1 MKEIKRF
8 YMNRKFLNRACLT
21 VLTVVMGS
29 ASLYAQNIHSLTAD
43 QAIELAKKNNISVKA
58 AITNLAI
65 QEQTNKEV
73 TALALPNVKGTAAA
87 TDYFNI
93 PVTLVP
99 GEFFQQP
106 AGSYYPVKFQQK
118 YVTSGGFILTQTLF
132 DGSVFVGLKARQSA
146 LDYYKKAIDLTVEDL
161 SVQVYKTYYQLVVSS
176 TQIQLEDSN
185 IFRAAKLLHDTK
197 VMNENGFV
205 EKLDVDKAEVQLTNF
220 QIQKQNT
227 ATTIEN
233 GFTLLKFL
241 LGVPASDSI
250 VLTSQFSEADLK
262 GGVPMDIE
270 YSYKNRFDYQSLEIQ
285 KQLNDFD
292 IKRYQAAYYPNLKL
306 NGAFQKNAAN
316 NTYDLFST
324 TGTWF
329 TTSYIGLSL
338 EVPIFEGFA
347 KNARLK
353 KARLTSALT
362 NDQMENLKLNI
373 GQQVAVAKNNFINA
387 IQTMDAQKI
396 NMDRAES
403 VYRQVKKKFES
414 GLATNTDLSSSQ
426 SDLIT
431 AQSSYVNALYNAVI
445 SKVDFLKAIGRI

>member
-8 YMNRKFLNRACLT
+8 YMTRKFLNHVCLT
-21 VLTVVMGS
+21 LLAAVMGS

-65 QEQTNKEV
+65 QEQTNKEI
-73 TALALPNVKGTAAA
+73 TALALPLVKGSAGT

-106 AGSYYPVKFQQK
+106 PGTYYPVAFQQK
-118 YVTSGGFILTQTLF
+118 YIASGGFNLTQTLF

-161 SVQVYKTYYQLVVSS
+161 SVQVYKTYYQLIVSN

-185 IFRAAKLLHDTK
+185 IIRAAKLLHDTR

-227 ATTIEN
+227 STTIEN

-241 LGVPASDSI
+241 IGIPAADSI
-250 VLTSQFSEADLK
+250 ILTSQFNEADLK

-292 IKRYQAAYYPNLKL
+292 IKRYQAAYYPKLTL
-306 NGAFQKNAAN
+306 NGAYQKNAAN
-316 NTYDLFST
+316 NTYDLFSK

-338 EVPIFEGFA
+338 DVPIFEGFA

-353 KARLTSALT
+353 KARLTSTLT
-362 NDQMENLKLNI
+362 SDQMENLKLNI

-387 IQTMDAQKI
+387 VQTMDAQKI

-403 VYRQVKKKFES
+403 VYKQVKKKFES

>member
-8 YMNRKFLNRACLT
+8 YMNRKFLNRVCLT
-21 VLTVVMGS
+21 VLAFVMGS

-73 TALALPNVKGTAAA
+73 TALALPNVKGSAGA

-106 AGSYYPVKFQQK
+106 PGTYYPVAFQQK
-118 YVTSGGFILTQTLF
+118 YITSGGFNLTQTLF

-161 SVQVYKTYYQLVVSS
+161 SVQVYKTYYQLVVSN

-227 ATTIEN
+227 ATTIAN

-241 LGVPASDSI
+241 LGVPAADSI
-250 VLTSQFSEADLK
+250 VLVSQFSEADLK

-292 IKRYQAAYYPNLKL
+292 IKRYQAAYYPTLKL
-306 NGAFQKNAAN
+306 NGAYQKNAAN
-316 NTYDLFST
+316 NTYDLFSK

-338 EVPIFEGFA
+338 DVPIFEGFA

-353 KARLTSALT
+353 KARLTSTLT
-362 NDQMENLKLNI
+362 SDQMENLKLNI

-445 SKVDFLKAIGRI
+445 SKVDFLKAIGKI

>member
-1 MKEIKRF
+1 
-8 YMNRKFLNRACLT
+8 MNKKFLNRVCLT
-21 VLTVVMGS
+21 VLAAAIGS
-29 ASLYAQNIHSLTAD
+29 ASIYAQNIHSLSAD

-73 TALALPNVKGTAAA
+73 TALALPNVKGTAGT

-106 AGSYYPVKFQQK
+106 PGTYYPVAFQQK
-118 YVTSGGFILTQTLF
+118 YIASGGFNLTQTLF
-132 DGSVFVGLKARQSA
+132 DGSVFVGLKARQTA

-161 SVQVYKTYYQLVVSS
+161 SVQVYKTYYQLVVSN

-185 IFRAAKLLHDTK
+185 IIRAAKLLHDTR

-205 EKLDVDKAEVQLTNF
+205 EQLDVDKAEVQLTNF

-241 LGVPASDSI
+241 IGIPASDSI
-250 VLTSQFSEADLK
+250 ILTSQFSEADLK

-270 YSYKNRFDYQSLEIQ
+270 YSYKNRYDYQSLEIQ

-292 IKRYQAAYYPNLKL
+292 IRRYQAAYYPTLKL
-306 NGAFQKNAAN
+306 NGAYQKNAAN
-316 NTYDLFST
+316 NTYYFFLKNGYRFTKSIKGFSPD
-324 TGTWF
+324 
-329 TTSYIGLSL
+329 
-338 EVPIFEGFA
+338 VPIFEGFA

-353 KARLTSALT
+353 KARLTST
-362 NDQMENLKLNI
+362 
-373 GQQVAVAKNNFINA
+373 
-387 IQTMDAQKI
+387 
-396 NMDRAES
+396 
-403 VYRQVKKKFES
+403 
-414 GLATNTDLSSSQ
+414 
-426 SDLIT
+426 
-431 AQSSYVNALYNAVI
+431 
-445 SKVDFLKAIGRI
+445 

>member
-1 MKEIKRF
+1 MS
-8 YMNRKFLNRACLT
+8 RKFLNRLYLIILAA
-21 VLTVVMGS
+21 VIGS
-29 ASLYAQNIHSLTAD
+29 VSAYAQNIHSLTAD
-43 QAIELAKKNNISVKA
+43 QAIELMKKNNIAVKNA
-58 AITNLAI
+58 LTNLAI

-73 TALALPNVKGTAAA
+73 TSLALPNVKGTAGT
-87 TDYFNI
+87 TDYFNV

-106 AGSYYPVKFQQK
+106 PGTYYPVAFQQK
-118 YVTSGGFILTQTLF
+118 YIASGGFNLTQTLF

-146 LDYYKKAIDLTVEDL
+146 LDFYKKAIDLTVEDL
-161 SVQVYKTYYQLVVSS
+161 SVQVYKTYYQLVVSN

-185 IFRAAKLLHDTK
+185 IFRASKLLHDTK

-227 ATTIEN
+227 ATSITN

-241 LGVPASDSI
+241 LGVPATDSI
-250 VLTSQFSEADLK
+250 VLVSQLSEADLK

-292 IKRYQAAYYPNLKL
+292 VKRYQAAYYPILKL
-306 NGAFQKNAAN
+306 NGAYQKNAAN
-316 NTYDLFST
+316 NTYDLFSKS
-324 TGTWF
+324 GTWF
-329 TTSYIGLSL
+329 TTSYVGLSL
-338 EVPIFEGFA
+338 DVPIFEGFA

-353 KARLTSALT
+353 KARLNSTLTS
-362 NDQMENLKLNI
+362 DEMENLKLNI

-403 VYRQVKKKFES
+403 VYKQVKKKFES

-431 AQSSYVNALYNAVI
+431 AQSSYVNALYNAVL
-445 SKVDFLKAIGRI
+445 SKVDFLKAIGKI

>member
-1 MKEIKRF
+1 
-8 YMNRKFLNRACLT
+8 MNRKFLNRVCLT
-21 VLTVVMGS
+21 VLAFVAGS
-29 ASLYAQNIHSLTAD
+29 ATLCAQNIHSLTAD
-43 QAIELAKKNNISVKA
+43 QAIDLAKKNNISVKA

-73 TALALPNVKGTAAA
+73 TALALPNVKGTAGT

-106 AGSYYPVKFQQK
+106 PGTYYPVAFQQK
-118 YVTSGGFILTQTLF
+118 YIASGGFNLTQTLF

-146 LDYYKKAIDLTVEDL
+146 LDYYQKAIDLTVEDL
-161 SVQVYKTYYQLVVSS
+161 SVQVYKTYYQLVVSN

-185 IFRAAKLLHDTK
+185 IFRAAKLLHDTR

-241 LGVPASDSI
+241 LGIPAADSI

-292 IKRYQAAYYPNLKL
+292 IKRYQAAYYPKLTL
-306 NGAFQKNAAN
+306 NGAYQKNAAN
-316 NTYDLFST
+316 NTYDLFTKS
-324 TGTWF
+324 GTWF

-338 EVPIFEGFA
+338 DVPIFEGFA

-353 KARLTSALT
+353 KARLTSTLT
-362 NDQMENLKLNI
+362 SDEMENLKLNI

-403 VYRQVKKKFES
+403 VYSQVKKKFES
-414 GLATNTDLSSSQ
+414 GLASNTDLSSSQ

-445 SKVDFLKAIGRI
+445 SKVDFLKAIGKI

>member
-1 MKEIKRF
+1 
-8 YMNRKFLNRACLT
+8 MNRKFLNRACLT
-21 VLTVVMGS
+21 VLTAVMGS

-73 TALALPNVKGTAAA
+73 TALALPNVKGTAGT

-106 AGSYYPVKFQQK
+106 AGTYYPVAFQQK
-118 YVTSGGFILTQTLF
+118 YIASGGFNLTQTLF

-146 LDYYKKAIDLTVEDL
+146 LDYYQKAIDLTVEDL
-161 SVQVYKTYYQLVVSS
+161 SVQVYKTYYQLVVSN

-185 IFRAAKLLHDTK
+185 IYRAAKLLHDTK

-250 VLTSQFSEADLK
+250 VLTSQFSESDLK

-292 IKRYQAAYYPNLKL
+292 IKRYQAAYYPTLKL
-306 NGAFQKNAAN
+306 NGAYQKNAAN
-316 NTYDLFST
+316 NTYDLFTKS
-324 TGTWF
+324 GTWF

-338 EVPIFEGFA
+338 DVPIFEGFA

-353 KARLTSALT
+353 KARLTSTLT
-362 NDQMENLKLNI
+362 SDQMENLKLNI

>member
-1 MKEIKRF
+1 
-8 YMNRKFLNRACLT
+8 MNRKFLNRVCLT
-21 VLTVVMGS
+21 LLAAVMGS
-29 ASLYAQNIHSLTAD
+29 VSLYAQNIHSLTAD

-58 AITNLAI
+58 ALTNLAI

-73 TALALPNVKGTAAA
+73 TALALPLVKGSAGT

-106 AGSYYPVKFQQK
+106 PGTYYPVAFQQK
-118 YVTSGGFILTQTLF
+118 YIASGGFNLTQTLF
-132 DGSVFVGLKARQSA
+132 DGSVFVGLKARQTA

-161 SVQVYKTYYQLVVSS
+161 SVQVYKTYYQLVVSN

-185 IFRAAKLLHDTK
+185 IIRAAKLLHDTR

-233 GFTLLKFL
+233 GFTVLKFL
-241 LGVPASDSI
+241 IGLPAADSI
-250 VLTSQFSEADLK
+250 ILTSQFSEADLK

-270 YSYKNRFDYQSLEIQ
+270 YSYKNRYDYQSLEIQ

-292 IKRYQAAYYPNLKL
+292 VKRYQAAYYPKLTL
-306 NGAFQKNAAN
+306 NGAYQKNAAN
-316 NTYDLFST
+316 NTYDLFSKS
-324 TGTWF
+324 GTWF

-338 EVPIFEGFA
+338 DVPIFEGFA

-353 KARLTSALT
+353 KARLTSTLT
-362 NDQMENLKLNI
+362 SDQMENLKLNI

-445 SKVDFLKAIGRI
+445 SKVDFLKAIGKI

>member
-1 MKEIKRF
+1 MS
-8 YMNRKFLNRACLT
+8 RKFLNRLYLT
-21 VLTVVMGS
+21 LLAAVIGS
-29 ASLYAQNIHSLTAD
+29 VSAYAQNLHSLTAD

-58 AITNLAI
+58 ALTNLAI

-73 TALALPNVKGTAAA
+73 TALALPNVKGTAGT

-106 AGSYYPVKFQQK
+106 PGTYYPVAFQQK
-118 YVTSGGFILTQTLF
+118 YIASGGFNLTQTLF

-185 IFRAAKLLHDTK
+185 IARAAKLLHDTK

-227 ATTIEN
+227 STTIAN

-241 LGVPASDSI
+241 IGIPATDSI
-250 VLTSQFSEADLK
+250 VLTSQFNEADLK

-292 IKRYQAAYYPNLKL
+292 IKRYQAAYYPTLKL
-306 NGAFQKNAAN
+306 NGAYQKNAAN
-316 NTYDLFST
+316 NTYDLFSK

-329 TTSYIGLSL
+329 TTSYLGLSL
-338 EVPIFEGFA
+338 DVPIFEGFA

-353 KARLTSALT
+353 KARLTSTLT
-362 NDQMENLKLNI
+362 SDEMENLKLNI

-403 VYRQVKKKFES
+403 VYKQVKKKFES

-426 SDLIT
+426 SDLII
-431 AQSSYVNALYNAVI
+431 AQSSYLNALYNAVI
-445 SKVDFLKAIGRI
+445 SKVDFLKAIGKI

>member
-1 MKEIKRF
+1 
-8 YMNRKFLNRACLT
+8 MNRKFLNRVCLT
-21 VLTVVMGS
+21 ALAVVMGS

-73 TALALPNVKGTAAA
+73 TALALPNVKGTAGT

-106 AGSYYPVKFQQK
+106 AGTYYPVAFQQK
-118 YVTSGGFILTQTLF
+118 YIASGGFNLTQTLF

-146 LDYYKKAIDLTVEDL
+146 LDYYQKAIDLTVEDL
-161 SVQVYKTYYQLVVSS
+161 SVQVYKTYYQLVVSN

-185 IFRAAKLLHDTK
+185 IFRAAKLLHDTR

-241 LGVPASDSI
+241 LGVPATDSI
-250 VLTSQFSEADLK
+250 ILVSQFSEADLK

-292 IKRYQAAYYPNLKL
+292 IKRYQAAYYPTLKL
-306 NGAFQKNAAN
+306 NGAYQKNAAN
-316 NTYDLFST
+316 NTYDLFTKS
-324 TGTWF
+324 GTWF

-338 EVPIFEGFA
+338 DVPIFEGFA

-353 KARLTSALT
+353 KARLTSTLT
-362 NDQMENLKLNI
+362 SDQMENLKLNI

-445 SKVDFLKAIGRI
+445 SKVDFLKAIGKI

>member
-1 MKEIKRF
+1 MKDKKILYMSKRF
-8 YMNRKFLNRACLT
+8 RNRISITLFLILT
-21 VLTVVMGS
+21 GAAFTEAQSIHAIS
-29 ASLYAQNIHSLTAD
+29 AEE
-43 QAIELAKKNNISVKA
+43 AIAMAKKYNIQVKA
-58 AITNLAI
+58 SIANLDI
-65 QEQTNKEV
+65 QEQTNKEI
-73 TALALPNVKGTAAA
+73 TALALPKITGTAST
-87 TDYFNI
+87 TDYFSI

-106 AGSYYPVKFQQK
+106 PGTYAPVKFQQK
-118 YVTSGGFILTQTLF
+118 YIASGGVNLTQTLF
-132 DGSVFVGLKARQSA
+132 DGSVFVGLKARTAA
-146 LDYYKKAIDLTVEDL
+146 LDYYRKAIDLTVENL
-161 SVQVYKTYYQLVVSS
+161 SVQVYKTYYQLVVSK

-185 IFRAAKLLHDTK
+185 IYRAAKLLHDTK

-205 EKLDVDKAEVQLTNF
+205 EKLDVDKADVQLTNF

-227 ATTIEN
+227 ATTIVN

-241 LGVPASDSI
+241 LGIPAADSI
-250 VLTSQFSEADLK
+250 VLTSEFSEANLK

-292 IKRYQAAYYPNLKL
+292 IRRYQAAYYPTLKL
-306 NGAFQKNAAN
+306 NGAYQKNAAG
-316 NTYDLFST
+316 NTYDLFTSA
-324 TGTWF
+324 GTWF
-329 TTSYIGLSL
+329 TTSYVGLSL
-338 EVPIFEGFA
+338 DVPIFEGFA

-362 NDQMENLKLNI
+362 TDQIENLKLNI
-373 GQQVAVAKNNFINA
+373 GQQVAVAKSNFVNS

-431 AQSSYVNALYNAVI
+431 AQSSYLNALYNAVL
-445 SKVDFLKAIGRI
+445 SKVDFLKAIGKI

>member
-1 MKEIKRF
+1 
-8 YMNRKFLNRACLT
+8 MNRKFLNRICVTLLAAVT
-21 VLTVVMGS
+21 GS
-29 ASLYAQNIHSLTAD
+29 TYLYAQNIHSLTAD
-43 QAIELAKKNNISVKA
+43 QAIELTKKNNI
-58 AITNLAI
+58 AIKNALTNLAI

-73 TALALPNVKGTAAA
+73 TALALPNVKGTAGT

-106 AGSYYPVKFQQK
+106 PGTYYPVAFQQK
-118 YVTSGGFILTQTLF
+118 YIASGGFNLTQTLF

-146 LDYYKKAIDLTVEDL
+146 LDFYKKAIDLTVEDL
-161 SVQVYKTYYQLVVSS
+161 SVQVYKTYYQLVVSN

-185 IFRAAKLLHDTK
+185 IYRAAKLLHDTK

-227 ATTIEN
+227 ATSITN
-233 GFTLLKFL
+233 GFTFLKFL
-241 LGVPASDSI
+241 LGVPATDSI

-292 IKRYQAAYYPNLKL
+292 IKRYQAAYYPTLKL
-306 NGAFQKNAAN
+306 NGAYQKNAAN
-316 NTYDLFST
+316 NTYDLFSK

-338 EVPIFEGFA
+338 DVPIFEGFA

-353 KARLTSALT
+353 KARLNSTLTS
-362 NDQMENLKLNI
+362 DEMENLKLNI

-403 VYRQVKKKFES
+403 VYRQMKKKFES

-431 AQSSYVNALYNAVI
+431 AQSSYVNALYNAVL
-445 SKVDFLKAIGRI
+445 SKVDFLKAIGKI

>member
-1 MKEIKRF
+1 MNKR
-8 YMNRKFLNRACLT
+8 FLNRVCLIT
-21 VLTVVMGS
+21 MGAIMVA
-29 ASLYAQNIHSLTAD
+29 ASVYAQNIHTLSAD
-43 QAIELAKKNNISVKA
+43 QAIEMVKKNNINVKNA
-58 AITNLAI
+58 FTNLAI
-65 QEQTNKEV
+65 QEQTNKEI
-73 TALALPNVKGTAAA
+73 TALALPNVKGSAGT

-106 AGSYYPVKFQQK
+106 AGTYFPVAFQQK
-118 YVTSGGFILTQTLF
+118 FIASGGFNLTQTLF

-146 LDYYKKAIDLTVEDL
+146 LDFYKKAVDLTIEDL
-161 SVQVYKTYYQLVVSS
+161 SVQVYKTYYQLVVSN

-185 IFRAAKLLHDTK
+185 IFRATKLLHDTK
-197 VMNENGFV
+197 VMNDNGFV

-227 ATTIEN
+227 LTSITN
-233 GFTLLKFL
+233 GFTFLKFL
-241 LGVPASDSI
+241 IGVPAADSI
-250 VLTSQFSEADLK
+250 VLSTEFSEANLK

-292 IKRYQAAYYPNLKL
+292 IRRYQAAYYPTLKL
-306 NGAFQKNAAN
+306 NGAYQKNAAN
-316 NTYDLFST
+316 NTYDLFTKS
-324 TGTWF
+324 GTWF

-338 EVPIFEGFA
+338 DVPIFEGFA

-353 KARLTSALT
+353 KARLTSTLT
-362 NDQMENLKLNI
+362 SDQMENLKLNI
-373 GQQVAVAKNNFINA
+373 GQQVATAKNNFINA

-403 VYRQVKKKFES
+403 VYRQMKKKFES

-431 AQSSYVNALYNAVI
+431 AQSSYVNALYNAVL
-445 SKVDFLKAIGRI
+445 SKVDFLKAIGKI

>member
-1 MKEIKRF
+1 MSK
-8 YMNRKFLNRACLT
+8 KFLNRLYLT
-21 VLTVVMGS
+21 ILAAVIGS
-29 ASLYAQNIHSLTAD
+29 VSAYAQNIHSLSAD

-73 TALALPNVKGTAAA
+73 TALALPNVKGSASA

-118 YVTSGGFILTQTLF
+118 YITSGGFNLTQTLF

-161 SVQVYKTYYQLVVSS
+161 SVQVYKTYYQLVVSN

-185 IFRAAKLLHDTK
+185 IYRAAKLLHDTR

-227 ATTIEN
+227 ATTIAN

-292 IKRYQAAYYPNLKL
+292 IRRYQAAYYPTLKL

-338 EVPIFEGFA
+338 DVPIFEGFA

-353 KARLTSALT
+353 KARLTSTLT
-362 NDQMENLKLNI
+362 SDQMENLKLNI

-445 SKVDFLKAIGRI
+445 SKVDFLKAIGKI